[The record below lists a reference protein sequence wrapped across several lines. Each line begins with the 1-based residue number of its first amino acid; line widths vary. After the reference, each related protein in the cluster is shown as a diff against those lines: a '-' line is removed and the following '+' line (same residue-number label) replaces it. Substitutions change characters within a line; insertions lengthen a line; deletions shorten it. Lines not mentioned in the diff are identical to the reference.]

1 MDQQRAL
8 EIILS
13 SHNVFLTGPP
23 GSGKSYLLRMAIE
36 NFRKMNKI
44 VAVTAST
51 GIAASQIEGLTLHSW
66 SNISE
71 YTSNETFY
79 DFEADKEIVKRYK
92 EVDVLIIDEIS
103 MIDGELFEKIN
114 NMAKF
119 LRKSSLPFGGIK
131 LVLVGDFFQLPPI
144 INLAYKTNSY
154 LFESAI
160 WDELNLKICYLNTQ
174 YRQQGENE
182 LTNILLKIRNSRMDS
197 ESLNYLKNRLIN
209 SNDSSVIKLYSH
221 NYDVDNE
228 NLIQNNLLKT
238 KSNRYKPYTWGIKKY
253 VNNILD
259 NNGIN
264 NNLEFKIGSKVI
276 FIINRPQSS
285 YVNGTRGQIIDF
297 KRHLPLVKISDNKI
311 ILVDYQEFSMQINNI
326 KVAKVNCLPL
336 KLAWAIT
343 IHKSQGMSLDSA
355 EIDLTRSF
363 SPGMG
368 YVALSRVRS
377 LEGIYLKGFNKIAFL
392 IDQRI
397 REIDRI
403 WLKNSKTI

>member
-13 SHNVFLTGPP
+13 PHNVFLTGAP
-23 GSGKSYLLRMAIE
+23 GSGKSYLLKLAIE
-36 NFRKMNKI
+36 NFHKMNKI
-44 VAVTAST
+44 VAITAST

-71 YTSNETFY
+71 YTRNKTFY
-79 DFEADKEIVKRYK
+79 DFEADHEIVKRYR

-103 MIDGELFEKIN
+103 MIDSELFEKIN

-144 INLAYKTNSY
+144 NKSAGNTNSY
-154 LFESAI
+154 LFESTLWA
-160 WDELNLKICYLNTQ
+160 ELNLKICYLNTQ
-174 YRQQGENE
+174 YRQQGGNE
-182 LTNILLKIRNSRMDS
+182 LTNILLKIRNSKMDNK
-197 ESLNYLKNRLIN
+197 SLNCLKNRLIN
-209 SNDSSVIKLYSH
+209 SNDSSIIKLYSH

-238 KSNRYKPYTWGIKKY
+238 KTNKYKPYTWGIKKY
-253 VNNILD
+253 VNNILE
-259 NNGIN
+259 NNGFN

-276 FIINRPQSS
+276 FTINRPQLS

-377 LEGIYLKGFNKIAFL
+377 LEGIYLKGYNKMSFL
-392 IDQRI
+392 IDHRI
-397 REIDRI
+397 REIDRS
-403 WLKNSKTI
+403 WLNSSKKI

>member
-8 EIILS
+8 DIILS

-23 GSGKSYLLRMAIE
+23 GSGKSYLLRLAIE

-71 YTSNETFY
+71 YTSNKTFY

-103 MIDGELFEKIN
+103 MIDAELFEKIN
-114 NMAKF
+114 NMAKY

-144 INLAYKTNSY
+144 VNLAYKTNSY
-154 LFESAI
+154 LFESSI

-209 SNDSSVIKLYSH
+209 SNDSSIIKLYSH

-228 NLIQNNLLKT
+228 NLVQNNLLKT
-238 KSNRYKPYTWGIKKY
+238 KPNRYKPYTWGIKKY

-259 NNGIN
+259 NNGFN

-276 FIINRPQSS
+276 FIINRPQLS